1 MDLRRMERELLSYVD
16 KKSQLDREKVERYI
30 RYQKILKTL
39 DTELSEM
46 GVLVVVENGSQTFTK
61 LNPALDGILKLDNV
75 INKLDIYF
83 EEKRVQNSAK
93 NDQDL
98 DDILK

>member
-1 MDLRRMERELLSYVD
+1 MEHELLSYVD

-61 LNPALDGILKLDNV
+61 LNSALDGILKLDNV